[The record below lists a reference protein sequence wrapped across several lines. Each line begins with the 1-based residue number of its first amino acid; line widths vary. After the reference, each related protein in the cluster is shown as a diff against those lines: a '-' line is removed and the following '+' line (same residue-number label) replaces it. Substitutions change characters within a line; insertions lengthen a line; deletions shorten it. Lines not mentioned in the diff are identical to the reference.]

1 MGLISRLYN
10 FVSGTVIDSEQVDA
24 EFNQILAVLNG
35 GIDSANVTDGSL
47 ALADLSTTTKNSFL
61 KLSTVADKKEAF
73 GFYGSGSV
81 GSWGATTT
89 VTGAIP
95 HGLAANPGT
104 VHLQPTAGDTGA
116 QDITAVVVSTDTTN
130 INYRLISHGGALSFP
145 GVGIY
150 WRAIA

>member
-47 ALADLSTTTKNSFL
+47 ALADLATATKNSFL

-73 GFYGSGSV
+73 GFYGSGRWEV
-81 GSWGATTT
+81 GGHYDRDGRHSARSGC
-89 VTGAIP
+89 
-95 HGLAANPGT
+95 HPGT

-116 QDITAVVVSTDTTN
+116 QDITAVVVSPTRRTSTT
-130 INYRLISHGGALSFP
+130 G
-145 GVGIY
+145 
-150 WRAIA
+150 

>member
-24 EFNQILAVLNG
+24 ELNQIHAVLNG

-61 KLSTVADKKEAF
+61 KLSTVADRKEAF
-73 GFYGSGSV
+73 GVYGSGSV
-81 GSWGATTT
+81 GSWGGTAT

-95 HGLAANPGT
+95 HGLGT
-104 VHLQPTAGDTGA
+104 TPVNAQLTPTAGDTNA
-116 QDITAVVVSTDTTN
+116 QNIAAMVISLDGTN
-130 INYRLISHGGALSFP
+130 INYRLISNGGNLSSP
-145 GVGIY
+145 GVSIY